1 MIEEQRKKKNLF
13 VGLGLAGLI
22 GGLAVQLS
30 GEPGGGVAI
39 LGFVI
44 RLAGFGAFLYG
55 CICYA
60 RAKGRH
66 WAWGLLGFFNLFGL
80 AALWLLL
87 KDKSAELPPPEEEPQ
102 A

>member
-13 VGLGLAGLI
+13 VAVGLAGLV
-22 GGLAVQLS
+22 GGLVVQLS
-30 GEPGGGVAI
+30 GEKGSAPYI
-39 LGFVI
+39 LGFLI

-87 KDKSAELPPPEEEPQ
+87 KDKSAELPEPSTDE